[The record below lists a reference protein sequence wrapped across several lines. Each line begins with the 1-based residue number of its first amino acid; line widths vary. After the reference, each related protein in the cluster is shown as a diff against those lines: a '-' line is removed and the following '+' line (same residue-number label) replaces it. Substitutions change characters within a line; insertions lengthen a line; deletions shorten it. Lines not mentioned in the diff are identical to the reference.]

1 MKTLGTSR
9 DLLSKFKEY
18 KKLSNSTKLNKS
30 FNDSDGALTDKTKI
44 NK

>member
-1 MKTLGTSR
+1 MKTLGVSR
-9 DLLSKFKEY
+9 DLYSKFKEY
-18 KKLSNSTKLNKS
+18 KKLPNPNKLNKS